1 MFIVK
6 LKKLFSKSKDKQAP
20 MKKTLPP
27 PVPLSSKQV
36 ADLASR
42 ACAPDPAQT
51 SKTSSEDFGTSMA
64 VGMITNNAMIGGMVG
79 GSFAGGLMG
88 DLARDGAL
96 GEAQTSSNDCTSSSS
111 SYDSYSSSSD
121 SCSSY
126 DSGSSSSSDF

>member
-42 ACAPDPAQT
+42 ACAPAQT
-51 SKTSSEDFGTSMA
+51 SKASSEDFGTSMA

-111 SYDSYSSSSD
+111 SYDTYSSSSD
-121 SCSSY
+121 
-126 DSGSSSSSDF
+126 F